1 MASKRARWTICRKY
15 DAVVISAFLNRMS
28 MLASVYISKTCYA
41 DQALS
46 TPANPPT
53 ATFWA
58 KVKGKQKKK
67 KRKIKSQTYTAI
79 HSPDS

>member
-1 MASKRARWTICRKY
+1 
-15 DAVVISAFLNRMS
+15 

-46 TPANPPT
+46 TLANPPT

-58 KVKGKQKKK
+58 KVKGRQKN
-67 KRKIKSQTYTAI
+67 IKNK
-79 HSPDS
+79 